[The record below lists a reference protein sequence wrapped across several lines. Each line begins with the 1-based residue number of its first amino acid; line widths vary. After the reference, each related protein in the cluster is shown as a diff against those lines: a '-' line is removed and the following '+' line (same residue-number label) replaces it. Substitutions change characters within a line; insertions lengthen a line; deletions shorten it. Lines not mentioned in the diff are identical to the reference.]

1 MLSIFFSFKFLILYL
16 PLLLVHGV
24 QVSETL
30 QFCKIYI
37 FVKNETTHCKLKF
50 ISSTGPTA
58 DYTRQIGTVHD
69 TKYIILFVQKRSIT
83 VVGYHI
89 NTML

>member
-37 FVKNETTHCKLKF
+37 FLRMRQRTVNSSLFQVPGRLQTIPGKSEQYMTPN
-50 ISSTGPTA
+50 ISFSLYRNVLGV
-58 DYTRQIGTVHD
+58 Y
-69 TKYIILFVQKRSIT
+69 
-83 VVGYHI
+83 I